1 MAIQNFLSGGFYGS
15 IGKLTGRRWK
25 NKRVVQAK
33 FKPANPKTPAQ
44 EAQRRL
50 FTRGS
55 ALAKLAQQV
64 NWKAPQFT
72 NPIKTDWNQRQTVAI
87 NALKDGATEWEA
99 LPLAPKDFIPEHK
112 IGTCTLE
119 EITDDNVMK
128 VLLEG
133 TNLLPNKKYACA
145 VFIQSGEKEGQ
156 IVIGST
162 SQPSTDALTAS
173 FRLPEADGIKGE
185 ECYIKIASI
194 DDTETDTVT
203 LSAGILLQQKT
214 QTPYVFEPQL
224 VSVEMDSDY
233 TLKVKVKLGEE
244 AIESYDAFT
253 NINISLLD
261 KAWTKVTAVT
271 DDKLDTD
278 NWTNVATSFTVS
290 RTTVAKSTATVSF
303 SIQNTN
309 LWQYEKFAAKLD
321 ISFDANNVKGADS
334 EKNTQ
339 NIRLTSQAFPE
350 YLQENVSFAD
360 PQKLICKATTN
371 SIINGEWLMSGT
383 AQAINAQNDNG
394 KLIWITQDSESY
406 EEDYNNLTKVTLQSG
421 KNLSGDELEEF
432 IGDYG
437 ISSVIYG
444 ETMAWGISDQDIKDF
459 EGTMEWQRQFTDGK
473 MAFKGY
479 RVCSIPLNQYDD
491 ETVEVTFTK

>member
-128 VLLEG
+128 VILEG

-145 VFIQSGEKEGQ
+145 VFIQSGDKEGQ

-261 KAWTKVTAVT
+261 KAWTKETAVT

-321 ISFDANNVKGADS
+321 ISFDANNVKGANS

-339 NIRLTSQAFPE
+339 NISLTSQAFPE
-350 YLQENVSFAD
+350 YLQEEYAWTDGQTLFAKV
-360 PQKLICKATTN
+360 PTNKKVYGLWEMFGKVYLSNAMTTN
-371 SIINGEWLMSGT
+371 EEIIYT
-383 AQAINAQNDNG
+383 
-394 KLIWITQDSESY
+394 SEDVGWDELERSS
-406 EEDYNNLTKVTLQSG
+406 DFAVTVQSG
-421 KNLSGDELEEF
+421 KTLSDDELDEIIESAGWDLGF
-432 IGDYG
+432 KDQG
-437 ISSVIYG
+437 IYFAINQADIKSFTGSITFG
-444 ETMAWGISDQDIKDF
+444 ETDVPFKLA
-459 EGTMEWQRQFTDGK
+459 T
-473 MAFKGY
+473 KGY
-479 RVCSIPLNQYDD
+479 RVINANNNAVY
-491 ETVEVTFTK
+491 VFEVNFTM

>member
-64 NWKAPQFT
+64 NWKAPQFD
-72 NPIKTDWNQRQTVAI
+72 NPIRTDWNQRQTVAI

-99 LPLAPKDFIPEHK
+99 LPLAPKDFKAQHI
-112 IGTCTLE
+112 IGECQLVGINE
-119 EITDDNVMK
+119 AKEAK
-128 VLLEG
+128 LFLQG
-133 TNLLPNKKYACA
+133 TNLLENKKYACA
-145 VFIQSGEKEGQ
+145 IFINSGEKKGQ
-156 IVIGST
+156 IIVGSGT
-162 SQPSTDALTAS
+162 TDLEVSNYVTI
-173 FRLPEADGIKGE
+173 RLPETDGIMGE

-261 KAWTKVTAVT
+261 KAWTKETAVT
-271 DDKLDTD
+271 DNKLDTD

-339 NIRLTSQAFPE
+339 NISLTSQEFPE
-350 YLQENVSFAD
+350 YLQEEYAWTDGQTLFAKVSTN
-360 PQKLICKATTN
+360 QKVSGLWEMFGKVYLSNAITTN
-371 SIINGEWLMSGT
+371 EEIIYT
-383 AQAINAQNDNG
+383 
-394 KLIWITQDSESY
+394 T
-406 EEDYNNLTKVTLQSG
+406 EDMGWDELERSSDFAVTVQSG
-421 KNLSGDELEEF
+421 KTLSDDELDEIIDSAGWDLGF
-432 IGDYG
+432 KDQG
-437 ISSVIYG
+437 IYFAIDQADIKSFTGSITFG
-444 ETMAWGISDQDIKDF
+444 ETDVPFKLA
-459 EGTMEWQRQFTDGK
+459 T
-473 MAFKGY
+473 KGY
-479 RVCSIPLNQYDD
+479 RIINANNNADYVF
-491 ETVEVTFTK
+491 EVNFTM